1 VDITSH
7 AYEWPRGLLRLDN
20 QTRSN
25 ADNSAIVRTDVYRS
39 LRRRLLSV
47 ARQGR
52 HPETFTKNHV
62 ERCLG
67 RLSICDGSHTAV

>member
-25 ADNSAIVRTDVYRS
+25 ADTSAIVWTDLSRS
-39 LRRRLLSV
+39 LRRRFISV

-52 HPETFTKNHV
+52 HPETFTKTHV

-67 RLSICDGSHTAV
+67 RHSICDCSHTAV

>member
-1 VDITSH
+1 MDATSD
-7 AYEWPRGLLRLDN
+7 ADEWPCGLLRLDN

-25 ADNSAIVRTDVYRS
+25 ADTSAIVRTDVPRS
-39 LRRRLLSV
+39 LRRRLISV

-52 HPETFTKNHV
+52 HPETFTKTHV

-67 RLSICDGSHTAV
+67 RHSICDRSHTAV